1 MRWERVP
8 AMVDMELVSHEVF
21 IFIVFEPIYRLDVR
35 SYATLDVELF
45 GFISIHLDSGVLVI
59 H

>member
-8 AMVDMELVSHEVF
+8 AMVDMELVAHEVF
-21 IFIVFEPIYRLDVR
+21 IFIFFEPVYRLDVR

-45 GFISIHLDSGVLVI
+45 GFIGIDLDSGVLVI